1 MHPFVKKLPKIP
13 EALQDRILEFSSFP
27 DINKLY
33 YVTDLLITDYSSN
46 YFEYALLQRPVV
58 FYTYDREFYELTRGV
73 HRSILES
80 APGKV
85 CDTFDQLME
94 CLEHRDFELEKI
106 IQFAKD
112 NFGGYRGDASDRV
125 IDEILLQEEIES

>member
-1 MHPFVKKLPKIP
+1 MHPFVKTLPEIP
-13 EALQDRILEFSSFP
+13 ELLQDRIREFSSFP

-80 APGKV
+80 ARERSAIP
-85 CDTFDQLME
+85 L
-94 CLEHRDFELEKI
+94 I
-106 IQFAKD
+106 
-112 NFGGYRGDASDRV
+112 S
-125 IDEILLQEEIES
+125 